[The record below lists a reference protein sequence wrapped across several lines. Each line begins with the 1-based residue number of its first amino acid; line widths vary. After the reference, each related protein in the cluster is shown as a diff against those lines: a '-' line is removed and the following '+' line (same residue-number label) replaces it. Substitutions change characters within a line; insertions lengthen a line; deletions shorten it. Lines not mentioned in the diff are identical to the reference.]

1 MNRYQTIKTLGDGT
15 YGSVYLAK
23 NNDDGAL
30 VAIKKMK
37 KKFYSWD
44 EAINLREVKSLK
56 KMNHVNIVK
65 LREVVREHD
74 NLFFVFE
81 YMKEN
86 LYQYMKSRDRYIPE
100 QSIRSISYQILSGLH
115 FMHKNGF
122 FHRDIKPEN
131 LLLMGPELVKIADFG
146 LAREIR
152 SKPPYTDYVS
162 TRWYRAPEVLL
173 RSTNYNAPIDLW
185 AVGTIIAELYMLRPL
200 FPGSSE
206 IDEIFKVCSILGTP
220 SRTDWPEGHQLAA
233 NMNFR
238 FPQCVS
244 SDISQIIPQASR
256 DAVQLMSDL
265 MLWNPK
271 KRPNTGA
278 ALKYPYFGN
287 GSNLGATTTQ
297 AEAMKKLHS
306 EKAFAGIVAIHR

>member
-1 MNRYQTIKTLGDGT
+1 MNRYQQLKALGDGT
-15 YGSVYLAK
+15 YGSVSLAK
-23 NNDDGAL
+23 HLEDGSM

-37 KKFYSWD
+37 KKFYTWE
-44 EAINLREVKSLK
+44 EAVNLREVRSLK
-56 KMNHVNIVK
+56 KMSHPNIVK

-74 NLFFVFE
+74 ILYFVFE

-86 LYQYMKSRDRYIPE
+86 LYQFMKSQDRYIPE
-100 QSIRSISYQILSGLH
+100 NNIRTISFQIIQGLQ
-115 FMHKNGF
+115 FMHRQGY

-131 LLLMGPELVKIADFG
+131 LLLMGPDLVKIADFG

-185 AVGTIIAELYMLRPL
+185 AVGCIMAELYRLHPL
-200 FPGSSE
+200 FPGSTE
-206 IDEIFKVCSILGTP
+206 IDQIFKICSILGTLN
-220 SRTDWPEGHQLAA
+220 RTTWPEGHTLAA

-238 FPQCVS
+238 FPQCVATDFPKVLS
-244 SDISQIIPQASR
+244 QASR
-256 DAVQLMSDL
+256 EAIQLMSDL

-271 KRPNTGA
+271 KRPTA
-278 ALKYPYFGN
+278 TESLK
-287 GSNLGATTTQ
+287 
-297 AEAMKKLHS
+297 
-306 EKAFAGIVAIHR
+306 